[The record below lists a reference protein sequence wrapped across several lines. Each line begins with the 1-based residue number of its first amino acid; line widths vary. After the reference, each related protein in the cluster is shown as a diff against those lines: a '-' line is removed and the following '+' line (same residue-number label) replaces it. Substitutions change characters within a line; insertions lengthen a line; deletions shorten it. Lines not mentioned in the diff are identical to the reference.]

1 MSCPECGCSEL
12 ICAACGAEAD
22 EESFDFY
29 MGPATP
35 PAPGSMEET
44 LQNIYLKAIKKEI
57 RDSTTLLDL
66 FK

>member
-44 LQNIYLKAIKKEI
+44 VQKVYQKAILREI
-57 RDSTTLLDL
+57 KDGQKLWWN
-66 FK
+66 K